1 MENKKKYNI
10 IICILTIC
18 VVLLLCVIGLNTFGI
33 IHLCG
38 ESKSETHCP
47 IYEEAKNDTNDKS
60 KYEQKLLAELQKKY
74 EEIYTYVAEGYEV
87 VDKNVVINNLQ
98 GHDIYAWNFDKLKKY
113 FSDNCIEYIKNHLS
127 EAKYVDDKLYY
138 FSDDE
143 MMKSIFGQTDQDIR
157 TLKLVSYTDDS
168 ALLISEIGQL
178 CNPDSNLC
186 MGDEYGDEYIMFKK
200 INNVW
205 YVDFFE

>member
-1 MENKKKYNI
+1 MSKGNKI
-10 IICILTIC
+10 
-18 VVLLLCVIGLNTFGI
+18 VIGLLLFIIIGSAVILILNDKGI
-33 IHLCG
+33 IELC
-38 ESKSETHCP
+38 KSCKCEPNCP
-47 IYEEAKNDTNDKS
+47 ICEEVKNDTNDKS
-60 KYEQKLLAELQKKY
+60 EYEQKLLAELQKKY

-98 GHDIYAWNFDKLKKY
+98 GLDIYAWNFDKLKKY

-127 EAKYVDDKLYY
+127 EAKYIDDKLYY

-168 ALLISEIGQL
+168 ALLISEIGKL
-178 CNPDSNLC
+178 CNPDTNLC
-186 MGDEYGDEYIMFKK
+186 IGDEYGDEYIMFKK